1 MPIKYIIYT
10 NIFWCNICRKKA
22 TIRYYRFKL
31 LIMGEYVLKKWSFLC
46 VITLVIFLF
55 QPLIS
60 HADVAGLQLC
70 KDSPAFTRRLQNSVK
85 KLEGRLSKYE
95 PSTPPFL
102 AIQKQIDKTKSRFDK
117 YGRSGLLC
125 GSDGLPH
132 LVTDGRWSH
141 AGEFV
146 FPGLLFIY
154 IAGWIGWVGRG
165 YLQSI
170 ANTKKPTEKEI
181 IIDVP
186 LALKFSVSGFT
197 WPLAAWQEFTS
208 GNLVAD
214 NDDITVSPR

>member
-1 MPIKYIIYT
+1 M
-10 NIFWCNICRKKA
+10 R
-22 TIRYYRFKL
+22 
-31 LIMGEYVLKKWSFLC
+31 KWSILC
-46 VITLVIFLF
+46 AITFVIFLF
-55 QPLIS
+55 EPFVS
-60 HADVAGLQLC
+60 YADVAGLQLC
-70 KDSPAFTRRLQNSVK
+70 KDSPAFARRLQNSVK
-85 KLEGRLSKYE
+85 KLESRLTKYD

-102 AIQKQIDKTKSRFDK
+102 AIQKQIDKTKQRFDK

-132 LVTDGRWSH
+132 LVTDGRWNH

-165 YLQSI
+165 YLQAVASM
-170 ANTKKPTEKEI
+170 KKPTEKEI

-186 LALKFSVSGFT
+186 LAVKFSASGFT

-208 GNLVAD
+208 GKLLAN